1 VSKRLSPLIRRV
13 LALDKNFAA
22 IVLFLCVTYSVKL
35 LVDARMR
42 YLFVRGES
50 PQSVQTLLQGEE
62 RLRRAS
68 SLRWGLILVFVA
80 LGFALVE
87 WAGWRE
93 IRPGTLA
100 VMAAAAGLGNLAA
113 FVAARRF
120 GSGD

>member
-1 VSKRLSPLIRRV
+1 V
-13 LALDKNFAA
+13 LALDKNLAA

-50 PQSVQTLLQGEE
+50 PQAVQTLLQGEE
-62 RLRRAS
+62 RLRRAG